1 VPVEAGRRAM
11 DEDLGRAVG
20 LAAETAPQAT
30 PPGSLPATGRA
41 LESLFCQC
49 RLLRPFRRAAYAPGD
64 RLEYEVTGVVPARA
78 GRVVAEVERFVG
90 GGFAGQVYRVRLLE
104 VASAEGALEG
114 LEVGRHY
121 AIKIL
126 RPASGIARLFRNLLY
141 FLGFQCAF
149 SAQVLPQA
157 VRTGVLWQKLI
168 RRAAALELGDG
179 EAVCDTYATF
189 FDAELHSHGEIN
201 EWIDGRIWAFEADDR
216 LLSRWRFRGP
226 PPPEHNCPEYVHKK
240 LFMRRLVELLHE
252 LGAGELA
259 RQYEW
264 GTCKSQP
271 NALKRLGSEGSPGAG
286 LTAVDFRAGLA
297 LLFFLPMS
305 PVDFVLILSGLV
317 RGRLVQFDRCDT
329 GQLRRFV
336 AARGGFEDLESA
348 IAELERQ
355 DAAYR
360 AAQPDLTRH
369 LFRIFADRRLRRSIR
384 DATITV
390 WRNLDRLD
398 EEHERRLRQGGA
410 RFVPLYLLSLLPL
423 LGPRLL
429 GLWGHAARRRHARR
443 CLTSVG
449 YLVRAMRGSRIEAL
463 VGWLRGG
470 RLAPERALRLVERP
484 ARFWAERLLLV
495 WLPASWHRFVAEPR
509 WGWGRIRASTRY
521 ALGFL
526 RQPEFRERVL
536 LEQVRLGREE
546 RMLSDAEASKI
557 EGQIKDPFIQK
568 YLRCLAVHV
577 CTVPVTQVVMVL
589 AGAAVAVYSIVYRDL
604 GWPESMGY
612 AVAAAAAIQLLPISP
627 GSITRGVFVLFLMV
641 RERDLRN
648 YWMAAPISFLHV
660 IGYLAFPLQMVTHN
674 PALARFLAGRW
685 ARRMANVVPV
695 FGERGALLEHAVFD
709 LFFNLPISLA
719 RGLRERP
726 LRWLAGMLASAALA
740 AAVLLGLFAHVWE
753 WRQPRLELTGMTI
766 AAASPYYH
774 PGGDLGWSRSGARVR
789 LETVEGTVDFLAR
802 RWDGDLRV
810 GDTVN
815 VVIRRSFFGHEYD
828 GLAVSRHDGAESG
841 TSGGIR
847 PRVGGV

>member
-1 VPVEAGRRAM
+1 M
-11 DEDLGRAVG
+11 DEDRGQGVG
-20 LAAETAPQAT
+20 SAAGAMHNDAA
-30 PPGSLPATGRA
+30 GNGMAAARRA
-41 LESLFCQC
+41 LEALFSQC
-49 RLLRPFRRAAYAPGD
+49 RLLRPFRRAAYDPGD
-64 RLEYEVTGVVPARA
+64 RLEYQVTGVVPARA

-104 VASAEGALEG
+104 VASKEGAIEG

-126 RPASGIARLFRNLLY
+126 RPASGFARLFRNLLY
-141 FLGFQCAF
+141 YLGYQCAF

-157 VRTGVLWQKLI
+157 VRTGVLWQKVI
-168 RRAAALELGDG
+168 RRAAELELGDG

-189 FDAELHSHGEIN
+189 FDTELHSYGEIN

-216 LLSRWRFRGP
+216 LLSRWRFRGAP
-226 PPPEHNCPEYVHKK
+226 PPDHNSPEYVHKK
-240 LFMRRLVELLHE
+240 LFMRRLVALLHQ

-271 NALKRLGSEGSPGAG
+271 NALKRLGSEGSPDAG

-305 PVDFVLILSGLV
+305 PADFVLILRGLA

-329 GQLRRFV
+329 RRLRQFV
-336 AARGGFEDLESA
+336 AARGGFDDLEPA
-348 IAELERQ
+348 LEELERQ

-360 AAQPDLTRH
+360 ASQPDLTRH
-369 LFRIFADRRLRRSIR
+369 FFRLFADRRLRGSIR
-384 DATITV
+384 GATTTA

-398 EEHERRLRQGGA
+398 AKHEKRLHDRRAPFTL
-410 RFVPLYLLSLLPL
+410 LYLLSLVPFA
-423 LGPRLL
+423 GPRLL
-429 GLWGHAARRRHARR
+429 GLWGHEGRRRHARM
-443 CLTSVG
+443 CLTSAG
-449 YLVRAMRGSRIEAL
+449 YLLRAMRGARIEAL
-463 VGWLRGG
+463 VSWVRGG
-470 RLAPERALRLVERP
+470 RIATERAPLLAGRP
-484 ARFWAERLLLV
+484 LRFWLERLLLGWMPPV
-495 WLPASWHRFVAEPR
+495 WHRFVAEPA
-509 WGWGRIRASTRY
+509 WGWQRVRASARY

-526 RQPEFRERVL
+526 RQPAFREEVL

-546 RMLSDAEASKI
+546 RMLSDAEAAKI
-557 EGQIKDPFIQK
+557 EAQIQDPFIQK

-589 AGAAVAVYSIVYRDL
+589 AGAAVAVYCLVYRQL
-604 GWPESMGY
+604 SWPESMGY
-612 AVAAAAAIQLLPISP
+612 AAAAAAAIQLLPISP

-648 YWMAAPISFLHV
+648 YWIAAPVSFLHV

-685 ARRMANVVPV
+685 ARRITNVVPV

-709 LFFNLPISLA
+709 LFFNLPLTVA

-726 LRWLAGMLASAALA
+726 LRWAAGLLAVAALFA
-740 AAVLLGLFAHVWE
+740 AFVYGVFVGIWE
-753 WRQPRLELTGMTI
+753 WRQ
-766 AAASPYYH
+766 AA
-774 PGGDLGWSRSGARVR
+774 G
-789 LETVEGTVDFLAR
+789 
-802 RWDGDLRV
+802 
-810 GDTVN
+810 
-815 VVIRRSFFGHEYD
+815 
-828 GLAVSRHDGAESG
+828 
-841 TSGGIR
+841 
-847 PRVGGV
+847 